1 MNIAPRAFLGFA
13 LIGALMLALGVFALS
28 QMSKI
33 RTSGENIVENSVPS
47 VRALNEF
54 TQLTLR
60 LRVLSYRLLTN
71 READTQQKTFDLFE
85 QRNQQI
91 RTAQS
96 NYEKLISAPEERA
109 AYDQYVQLL
118 NQYRQLEERMKTL
131 SRNNQVDELRT
142 LLGNDLQ
149 TNSEAVNAVLARLT
163 EINNLQAEAFNK
175 SAAQQYSTAFT
186 WVVTMLIVATGL
198 TLLFAW
204 LLTNSI
210 TKPIANAL
218 DAAEEIAKGNLTRP
232 ITVDGSDE
240 AGRLLRAMATMQ
252 DKLRDTLQRISGSA
266 TQLASAAEE
275 LNSVTDESARGLTQ
289 QNNEIEQAATAVNE
303 MTSAVEEVA
312 RNAVSTSEASRNATT
327 SAGDGRDLVQET
339 VGAIERMSADVQ
351 STATLIGNL
360 ADESRDIGKVLDV
373 IRGLADQTNLL
384 ALNAA
389 IEAARAGEAG
399 RGFAV
404 VADEVRALAHRT
416 QQSTSEIERMIGS
429 IQSGTEQAATAVNEM
444 TSAVEEVAR
453 NAVSTS
459 EASRNATTSAGDG
472 RDLVQ
477 ETVGAI
483 ERMSADVQST
493 ASLIGNLANESR
505 DIGKVLDVIR
515 GLADQTNLLAL
526 NAAIEAARAGE
537 AGRGFAVVADEV
549 RALAHR
555 TQQSTSEIERMIG
568 SIQSGTEQAV
578 DSMRN
583 STERA
588 ESTLNIARGAGMS
601 LDTINSAIVEINERN
616 LVIASAAE
624 EQAQVARE
632 VDRNLVNIRDLS
644 VQSATGANQ
653 TSAASA
659 ELSRLAVDLNSM
671 VGRFSL

>member
-1 MNIAPRAFLGFA
+1 MSLRNMNIAPRAFLGFA
-13 LIGALMLALGVFALS
+13 LIGALMLALGVFALT
-28 QMSKI
+28 QMSTI
-33 RTSGENIVENSVPS
+33 RASGESIARNSVPS
-47 VRALNEF
+47 IKALDEF

-71 READTQQKTFDLFE
+71 REPDIQQKTYDLFE

-91 RTAQS
+91 RAAQAT
-96 NYEKLISAPEERA
+96 YEKLISAPEERA

-118 NQYRQLEERMKTL
+118 GQYRQLEDRMKTL
-131 SRNNQVDELRT
+131 SRNNQIEDLRALLNTEL
-142 LLGNDLQ
+142 LS
-149 TNSEAVNAVLARLT
+149 NSEAINVVLGRLL
-163 EINNLQAEAFNK
+163 EINNQQADAFNRG
-175 SAAQQYSTAFT
+175 AEQQYSRAFNM
-186 WVVTMLIVATGL
+186 VVTLLVIATGL

-240 AGRLLRAMATMQ
+240 AGRLLRAMSTMQ
-252 DKLRDTLQRISGSA
+252 EKLRDTLQRISGSA

-312 RNAVSTSEASRNATT
+312 RNAVSTSEASKNATT

-339 VGAIERMSADVQ
+339 VSAIERMSADVQ
-351 STATLIGNL
+351 STAALIGNL

-429 IQSGTEQAATAVNEM
+429 IQSGTE
-444 TSAVEEVAR
+444 
-453 NAVSTS
+453 
-459 EASRNATTSAGDG
+459 
-472 RDLVQ
+472 
-477 ETVGAI
+477 
-483 ERMSADVQST
+483 
-493 ASLIGNLANESR
+493 
-505 DIGKVLDVIR
+505 
-515 GLADQTNLLAL
+515 
-526 NAAIEAARAGE
+526 
-537 AGRGFAVVADEV
+537 
-549 RALAHR
+549 H
-555 TQQSTSEIERMIG
+555 
-568 SIQSGTEQAV
+568 AV

-601 LDTINSAIVEINERN
+601 LDTINTAIVEINERN

>member
-1 MNIAPRAFLGFA
+1 MNIAPRAFLGFL
-13 LIGALMLALGVFALS
+13 LIGALMLALGVFALA
-28 QMSKI
+28 QMSQI
-33 RTSGENIVENSVPS
+33 RSSGENIVDNSVPS
-47 VRALNEF
+47 LKALDEL

-60 LRVLSYRLLTN
+60 TRVLSYRLLVN
-71 READTQQKTFDLFE
+71 REPDIQQKTSALLE
-85 QRNQQI
+85 QRGQQI
-91 RTAQS
+91 RTAQAG
-96 NYEKLISAPEERA
+96 YEKLISSPQERSN
-109 AYDQYVQLL
+109 YDQLVQLL
-118 NQYRQLEERMKTL
+118 GQYRQLEDRMKTL
-131 SRNNQVDELRT
+131 SRNNQLEELRT
-142 LLGNDLQ
+142 LINSEVLD
-149 TNSEAVNAVLARLT
+149 NSEAMNTVLAQLMD
-163 EINNLQAEAFNK
+163 INNQQADAFNVG
-175 SAAQQYSTAFT
+175 AAQQYSEAFN
-186 WVVTMLIVATGL
+186 WVVTLLVISTGL

-218 DAAEEIAKGNLTRP
+218 AAAEEIAKGNLTRP
-232 ITVDGSDE
+232 IVVDGTDE
-240 AGRLLRAMATMQ
+240 AGRLLRAMSTMQ
-252 DKLRDTLQRISGSA
+252 EKLRDTLQRISGSA

-312 RNAVSTSEASRNATT
+312 RNAVSTSEASKNATT

-339 VGAIERMSADVQ
+339 VSAIERMSADVQ

-429 IQSGTEQAATAVNEM
+429 IQSGT
-444 TSAVEEVAR
+444 
-453 NAVSTS
+453 
-459 EASRNATTSAGDG
+459 G
-472 RDLVQ
+472 
-477 ETVGAI
+477 
-483 ERMSADVQST
+483 
-493 ASLIGNLANESR
+493 
-505 DIGKVLDVIR
+505 
-515 GLADQTNLLAL
+515 
-526 NAAIEAARAGE
+526 
-537 AGRGFAVVADEV
+537 
-549 RALAHR
+549 
-555 TQQSTSEIERMIG
+555 
-568 SIQSGTEQAV
+568 QAV

-588 ESTLNIARGAGMS
+588 ESTLNIARGAGLS
-601 LDTINSAIVEINERN
+601 LDTINTAIVEINERN

-644 VQSATGANQ
+644 VQSAAGANQ

-671 VGRFSL
+671 VGRFHL

>member
-1 MNIAPRAFLGFA
+1 MSLRNMNIAPRAFLGFA

-33 RTSGENIVENSVPS
+33 RASGESLVQNSVPS
-47 VRALNEF
+47 IKALDEF
-54 TQLTLR
+54 TSLTLR
-60 LRVLSYRLLTN
+60 LRVLSYRLLVN
-71 READTQQKTFDLFE
+71 REPDVQQKTFSLFE

-91 RTAQS
+91 QTAQS
-96 NYEKLISAPEERA
+96 AYEKLISSPQERA

-118 NQYRQLEERMKTL
+118 GQYRQLEERMKTL
-131 SRNNQVDELRT
+131 SRNNQLDELRA
-142 LLGNDLQ
+142 LLNTELLS
-149 TNSEAVNAVLARLT
+149 NSDAINAAIARLVD
-163 EINNLQAEAFNK
+163 INNQQAEALNQG
-175 SAAQQYSTAFT
+175 ATQQYSTAFN
-186 WVVTMLIVATGL
+186 WVVTLLVIATGL

-210 TKPIANAL
+210 TRPIGSAL

-232 ITVDGSDE
+232 ITVDGNDE
-240 AGRLLRAMATMQ
+240 AGRLLRAMSTMQ
-252 DKLRDTLQRISGSA
+252 DKLRDTLQQISGSA

-312 RNAVSTSEASRNATT
+312 RNAVSTSEASKDATA

-339 VGAIERMSADVQ
+339 VSAIERMSADVQ
-351 STATLIGNL
+351 STATLIG
-360 ADESRDIGKVLDV
+360 D
-373 IRGLADQTNLL
+373 
-384 ALNAA
+384 
-389 IEAARAGEAG
+389 
-399 RGFAV
+399 
-404 VADEVRALAHRT
+404 
-416 QQSTSEIERMIGS
+416 
-429 IQSGTEQAATAVNEM
+429 
-444 TSAVEEVAR
+444 
-453 NAVSTS
+453 
-459 EASRNATTSAGDG
+459 
-472 RDLVQ
+472 
-477 ETVGAI
+477 
-483 ERMSADVQST
+483 
-493 ASLIGNLANESR
+493 LANESR

-568 SIQSGTEQAV
+568 SIQSGTEHAV

-588 ESTLNIARGAGMS
+588 ESTLNIARGAGLS
-601 LDTINSAIVEINERN
+601 LDTINTAIVEINERN

>member
-1 MNIAPRAFLGFA
+1 MSLRNMNIAPRAFLGFA
-13 LIGALMLALGVFALS
+13 MIGGLMLILGVFALN

-33 RTSGENIVENSVPS
+33 RGAAEDITLSSVPS
-47 VRALNEF
+47 IQSLDEF

-60 LRVLSYRLLTN
+60 LRVLSYRLLVN
-71 READTQQKTFDLFE
+71 REPDVQQKTMELLDM
-85 QRNQQI
+85 RNQQI
-91 RTAQS
+91 RAAQGT
-96 NYEKLISAPEERA
+96 YEKLITGPAEKA

-118 NQYRQLEERMKTL
+118 GQYRQIEERMKSL
-131 SRNNQVDELRT
+131 SRNNQVDELRN
-142 LLGNDLQ
+142 LLNTELLN
-149 TNSEAVNAVLARLT
+149 NSEAINAVLNHLM
-163 EINNLQAEAFNK
+163 EINTQQTVDTNRQAAEQY
-175 SAAQQYSTAFT
+175 SAAFKL
-186 WVVTMLIVATGL
+186 VVLLLLLATGL

-204 LLTNSI
+204 LLTRSI
-210 TKPIANAL
+210 TQPIAKAL
-218 DAAEEIAKGNLTRP
+218 EAAEEIAEGNLTRP
-232 ITVDGSDE
+232 VQADGSDE
-240 AGRLLRAMATMQ
+240 AGRLLRAMAKMQ
-252 DKLRDTLQRISGSA
+252 ENLRDTLQRISGSA

-275 LNSVTDESARGLTQ
+275 LNSVTEESARGLTQ

-312 RNAVSTSEASRNATT
+312 RNAVSTSEASKNATA

-339 VGAIERMSADVQ
+339 VTAIERMSGDVQ
-351 STATLIGNL
+351 
-360 ADESRDIGKVLDV
+360 D
-373 IRGLADQTNLL
+373 
-384 ALNAA
+384 
-389 IEAARAGEAG
+389 
-399 RGFAV
+399 
-404 VADEVRALAHRT
+404 
-416 QQSTSEIERMIGS
+416 
-429 IQSGTEQAATAVNEM
+429 
-444 TSAVEEVAR
+444 
-453 NAVSTS
+453 
-459 EASRNATTSAGDG
+459 
-472 RDLVQ
+472 
-477 ETVGAI
+477 
-483 ERMSADVQST
+483 T
-493 ASLIGNLANESR
+493 ASLIGDLANESR

-568 SIQSGTEQAV
+568 SIQNGTEQAV

-588 ESTLNIARGAGMS
+588 ESTLNIARGAGLS
-601 LDTINSAIVEINERN
+601 LDTINSAIIEINERN

-653 TSAASA
+653 TSAASN

-671 VGRFSL
+671 VARFNL

>member
-1 MNIAPRAFLGFA
+1 MSLRNMNIAPRAFLGFA
-13 LIGALMLALGVFALS
+13 LIGALMLILGVFALN

-33 RTSGENIVENSVPS
+33 RSAGEDIANASVPS
-47 VRALNEF
+47 IKSLDEF

-60 LRVLSYRLLTN
+60 LRVLSYRLLIN
-71 READTQQKTFDLFE
+71 REPDVQQKTMDLFE
-85 QRNQQI
+85 VRNQQI
-91 RTAQS
+91 RDAQRV
-96 NYEKLISAPEERA
+96 YEPLIDGPQERA

-118 NQYRQLEERMKTL
+118 AQYRQLEDRMKSL
-131 SRNNQVDELRT
+131 SRNNQIDELRSMLNT
-142 LLGNDLQ
+142 ELLA
-149 TNSEAVNAVLARLT
+149 NSEAVNNALAKLL
-163 EINNLQAEAFNK
+163 EINTQQI
-175 SAAQQYSTAFT
+175 AATDQGASDQYSSSFNLVITLL
-186 WVVTMLIVATGL
+186 VIATGL

-218 DAAEEIAKGNLTRP
+218 SAAEEIAEGNLTRP
-232 ITVDGSDE
+232 ITVDGEDE
-240 AGRLLRAMATMQ
+240 AGRLLAAMSKMQ

-312 RNAVSTSEASRNATT
+312 RNAVSTSEASKNATT

-339 VGAIERMSADVQ
+339 VSAIERMSADVQ
-351 STATLIGNL
+351 STATLIG
-360 ADESRDIGKVLDV
+360 D
-373 IRGLADQTNLL
+373 
-384 ALNAA
+384 
-389 IEAARAGEAG
+389 
-399 RGFAV
+399 
-404 VADEVRALAHRT
+404 
-416 QQSTSEIERMIGS
+416 
-429 IQSGTEQAATAVNEM
+429 
-444 TSAVEEVAR
+444 
-453 NAVSTS
+453 
-459 EASRNATTSAGDG
+459 
-472 RDLVQ
+472 
-477 ETVGAI
+477 
-483 ERMSADVQST
+483 
-493 ASLIGNLANESR
+493 LANESR

-568 SIQSGTEQAV
+568 SIQSGTEHAV

-653 TSAASA
+653 TSAASN
-659 ELSRLAVDLNSM
+659 ELSRLALDLNNM